1 MANVNGIMLPDGT
14 SATIE
19 DGTLWSGHKAD
30 WEALTTEEQS
40 KYRYVMFDDDSE
52 TGETVDAVTDGDM
65 RAVTSNAVF
74 DELQKAKFVHERFSG
89 TTDAS
94 GNVQIR
100 PYDNDY
106 IPVFASVNNKNYS
119 CYVFFWK
126 ATVTFYAHVINS
138 QGVTAPEN
146 ISVDGDVYYLKV
158 ENMESIN

>member
-1 MANVNGIMLPDGT
+1 MANVNEIVLPDGT

-52 TGETVDAVTDGDM
+52 TGEVTDEVADGNM
-65 RAVTSNAVF
+65 KPVTSNAVY
-74 DELQKAKFVHERFSG
+74 DALQKAKFVHEKFSG

-100 PYDNDY
+100 PYDQDY

-119 CYVFFWK
+119 CYVLFWK
-126 ATVTFYAHVINS
+126 ATVAFYAHVINS

>member
-1 MANVNGIMLPDGT
+1 
-14 SATIE
+14 
-19 DGTLWSGHKAD
+19 
-30 WEALTTEEQS
+30 
-40 KYRYVMFDDDSE
+40 MFDDDSE

-74 DELQKAKFVHERFSG
+74 DELQKAKLVHERFSG
-89 TTDAS
+89 TTDVS

-100 PYDNDY
+100 PYDKDY

-126 ATVTFYAHVINS
+126 ATVAFYAHVINS
-138 QGVTAPEN
+138 QGVAAPEN
-146 ISVDGDVYYLKV
+146 ISVNGDVYYLKV